1 MNSKYFKA
9 LGVLLLLL
17 FMAFMMSFVI
27 DSAISLILMK
37 DEITFSGTVVIGVM
51 SSPLL
56 FYSLSASIFFFIFDR
71 LPKFNKL
78 IVKYLSKLMIAS
90 FIISLPISFYVSYKL
105 KNDGYLTCDKISWMS
120 PTTYVKDLSLCE

>member
-9 LGVLLLLL
+9 LGTLLLLL

-37 DEITFSGTVVIGVM
+37 DDITFSGTVVIGVM

-78 IVKYLSKLMIAS
+78 IVNYLSKLMIAS
-90 FIISLPISFYVSYKL
+90 FIISLPISFYVGYKL

>member
-1 MNSKYFKA
+1 
-9 LGVLLLLL
+9 
-17 FMAFMMSFVI
+17 MAFMMCFVI

-78 IVKYLSKLMIAS
+78 IVNYLSKLMIVS

-120 PTTYVKDLSLCE
+120 PTTYVKDIKLCN

>member
-17 FMAFMMSFVI
+17 FMAFMMCFVI

-78 IVKYLSKLMIAS
+78 IVNYLSKLMIVS

-120 PTTYVKDLSLCE
+120 PTTYVKDIKLCN

>member
-9 LGVLLLLL
+9 LGGLLLLL
-17 FMAFMMSFVI
+17 FMAFMMSLVVE
-27 DSAISLILMK
+27 SAISLILMK
-37 DEITFSGTVVIGVM
+37 DEITFSGAVVIGVM

-120 PTTYVKDLSLCE
+120 PTTYVKDIKLCN